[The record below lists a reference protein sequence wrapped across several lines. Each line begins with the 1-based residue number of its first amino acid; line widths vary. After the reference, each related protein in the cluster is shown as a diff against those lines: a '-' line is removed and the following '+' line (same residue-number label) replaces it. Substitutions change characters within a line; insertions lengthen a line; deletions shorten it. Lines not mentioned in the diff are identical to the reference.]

1 MAGQSN
7 HRLLP
12 KDSAL
17 AAAPKRQDLAL
28 EIISQMTRG
37 YKTLMCSTQRSF
49 FSAETKGKGGGG
61 GLAREEESTLC
72 TKGSVKIPKQ
82 EFWNYPS
89 AKVKK
94 GHKKFQII
102 YSCGYL
108 VYFK

>member
-61 GLAREEESTLC
+61 GGWPEKKKALC
-72 TKGSVKIPKQ
+72 VPKAVSRFRNRNFGITPQ
-82 EFWNYPS
+82 Q
-89 AKVKK
+89 K
-94 GHKKFQII
+94 
-102 YSCGYL
+102 
-108 VYFK
+108 